1 MRILTGLRFP
11 PAPIGMKYF
20 NVYIL
25 RNIGII
31 YWYAICYVVR
41 FDCIGFRKIAV
52 DYKEIDK
59 NACFCQRIFV
69 TLQ

>member
-1 MRILTGLRFP
+1 MVP
-11 PAPIGMKYF
+11 PAPIRMKYF
-20 NVYIL
+20 NTDIA

-41 FDCIGFRKIAV
+41 FDYIGFRKIAV

-59 NACFCQRIFV
+59 NTCFCQRIFV